1 MNARTRTEENALA
14 TIHDQYSELAPSAMA
29 AEKQFEIQSAIIVA
43 RKFPRNEDVAFAKL
57 MKACDRPSFADEAS
71 YSFKRGKR
79 QDESGKWVDNY
90 IEGPSVRI
98 AREAARIWGNIR
110 YGLDIIRDDEESR
123 QIRGWAWDMETNT
136 KVTAEDDFEKLIQRK
151 DKDTKQTV
159 WVKPDER
166 DLRELTN
173 RRGAILVRNCI
184 LQILPSDLIEDA
196 ISRSDETLTKKAAQ
210 DPEGSRKKIILA
222 FSELNITPDML
233 EKYLGHPLAQCSPAQ
248 LATLRKVYRSIA
260 DGNSTWSEYVVK
272 EESKA
277 PKETGNLNVNEI
289 KPGTVENRGHAET
302 NLHEV
307 GTTGQPTSA
316 LSKKDEELQKAR
328 MELKEALLDLN
339 HPTGEATAL
348 ALKEASLI
356 TENGKEDTWMGPEHI
371 DNIKNLAWLQRT
383 TKKVQGMKPQ
393 AATEALNI

>member
-1 MNARTRTEENALA
+1 MNTRVEENALA
-14 TIHDQYSELAPSAMA
+14 TIHETSSELAPSAMA

-43 RKFPRNEDVAFAKL
+43 RKFPRNEDTAFAKL
-57 MKACDRPSFADEAS
+57 MKACDRRSFADEAS

-79 QDESGKWVDNY
+79 QDDSGKWVDNY

-136 KVTAEDDFEKLIQRK
+136 KVTAEDEFEKLIQRK

-159 WVKPDER
+159 WIKPDER

-196 ISRSDETLTKKAAQ
+196 IERADATLKKEAAQ

-233 EKYLGHPLAQCSPAQ
+233 EKYLGHPLAQCSPTE
-248 LATLRKVYRSIA
+248 LANLRKVYKSIS
-260 DGNSTWSEYVVK
+260 DGNSTWSEYGVK
-272 EESKA
+272 EDAKP
-277 PKETGNLNVNEI
+277 PKETGNLNVSDV
-289 KPGTVENRGHAET
+289 KAGTTENRGHADT
-302 NLHEV
+302 NLDNV
-307 GTTGQPTSA
+307 RNGKNA
-316 LSKKDEELQKAR
+316 DLQKAR
-328 MELKEALLDLN
+328 KELKDALVMLKLPND
-339 HPTGEATAL
+339 AAVAD
-348 ALKEASLI
+348 ALKQASLVKDDDG
-356 TENGKEDTWMGPEHI
+356 NDDRWLGLEHI
-371 DNIKNLAWLQRT
+371 DNVKSLPWLKLTVKRLLE
-383 TKKVQGMKPQ
+383 MKSQP
-393 AATEALNI
+393 APSTEGKQEVLGV